1 MTYKQTMSALIDHP
15 FRAMILHLLFKYSV
29 CESDEAVHAALNSH
43 IIIPPSITLSQQI
56 DFPSEGHISSLLV
69 T

>member
-15 FRAMILHLLFKYSV
+15 FQAMTLRLLFGYSV
-29 CESDEAVHAALNSH
+29 CESDEAVHGALNSR